1 MRRVGVQRGSGELQL
16 SQLTELLT
24 IVFCVE
30 LSIVLCFAQVPRS
43 LGHGA

>member
-1 MRRVGVQRGSGELQL
+1 MRRVGVQRGRELQL